1 MNGWKLLMNSVTRQ
15 TDSWNSGNGSLPA
28 EGDLPVLHRAEW
40 VVPVA
45 HPPIEDGGVLTQG
58 NIILA
63 AGPYRQVKAASPVS
77 AKRVDHGSSA
87 VLPGLVN
94 AHTHL
99 ELSGIGRQVSLPKES
114 FSEWLKELLG
124 LRVSMTA
131 HSLLEG
137 FEVGRKLLRAGG
149 CCLCAD
155 ITNGVC
161 LTTDA
166 DGHSRAT
173 ATDRD
178 DQSASRKIAGPP
190 STLPF
195 QQSVPPADSPLVRQV
210 FLEVLGFDQAGLV
223 ETLGPDLLRILGIPR
238 TADLPISLGAHACYS
253 TSGAVIRE
261 AKEWCRARGLRFS
274 IHVAEHSDETEFLE
288 RGTGFCREVL
298 ENLGR
303 WVPNWTPPGTTP
315 MGYLEQLQALDS
327 CTLLVHAVHMTDAD
341 WEIAVRNRCS
351 VCFCPRS
358 NRNLNVGQP
367 DMAKALRF
375 GLTAA
380 LGTDSLASNTD
391 LNLFSEAAYVL
402 ENFADVHPLTVLTMM
417 TLGGAGAL
425 GLEQHFGSI
434 EPGRNADLLIVSLPH
449 SFPSHQ
455 LVETIIQQGSRG
467 AWHWAHHSANV
478 CG

>member
-1 MNGWKLLMNSVTRQ
+1 MDSVTRHTTSGQ
-15 TDSWNSGNGSLPA
+15 SGNGSLRA
-28 EGDLPVLHRAEW
+28 EEDLPVLHRAKW

-45 HPPIEDGGVLTQG
+45 HPPIEDGGVLTRG

-63 AGPYRQVKAASPVS
+63 AGPYHQVNAASPPS

-114 FSEWLKELLG
+114 FAEWLKELLD
-124 LRVSMTA
+124 LRASMTTD
-131 HSLLEG
+131 SLPEG
-137 FEVGRKLLRAGG
+137 FAVGGKQLLAGG

-155 ITNGVC
+155 ITNGAC
-161 LTTDA
+161 LT
-166 DGHSRAT
+166 G
-173 ATDRD
+173 
-178 DQSASRKIAGPP
+178 
-190 STLPF
+190 
-195 QQSVPPADSPLVRQV
+195 DSPLGRQV
-210 FLEVLGFDQAGLV
+210 FLEVLGFDRAGLA
-223 ETLGPDLLRILGIPR
+223 EALGPDLFRTLGISR
-238 TADLPISLGAHACYS
+238 TTDLPLSLGAHACYS

-274 IHVAEHSDETEFLE
+274 IHVAEHSDEIEFLE

-298 ENLGR
+298 EDLGR

-315 MGYLEQLQALDS
+315 MGYLEQLQVLDS
-327 CTLLVHAVHMTDAD
+327 RTLLVHAVHMTDAD
-341 WEIAVRNRCS
+341 WEIAVRNHCS

-367 DMAKALRF
+367 DMAKALRS

-402 ENFADVHPLTVLTMM
+402 ETFADVHPLSVLTMM
-417 TLGGAGAL
+417 TSGGAEAL
-425 GLEQHFGSI
+425 GQEQHFGSI
-434 EPGRNADLLIVSLPH
+434 EPGRNANLLIVSLPH
-449 SFPSHQ
+449 SFPSDQ
-455 LVETIIQQGSRG
+455 LVETIIQQGSKG
-467 AWHWAHHSANV
+467 AWHWAHRSANV